1 MSKSKWERDARQR
14 ARDNG
19 EIKRS
24 QNTKT
29 RDKLSGKSKRAMKR
43 AEKRGDITKKDA
55 DRVTRCVEKG
65 GSNCERRGKKGR
77 KEDRRRTKKCKGKRK
92 RNGDCSYS
100 ELFAGLDDSEDIE
113 LMEDYFERYD
123 EEELEFIAN
132 FLLGSDDEDDEED
145 DSEDYY
151 YY

>member
-1 MSKSKWERDARQR
+1 MNRRDDLTRQERNDLKRKGLTKDSRHTKS
-14 ARDNG
+14 
-19 EIKRS
+19 
-24 QNTKT
+24 

-43 AEKRGDITKKDA
+43 AEKRGDITRKEGRDA
-55 DRVTRCVEKG
+55 KRCVEDGDCRRAKKNRC
-65 GSNCERRGKKGR
+65 SNRQR
-77 KEDRRRTKKCKGKRK
+77 
-92 RNGDCSYS
+92 RNGNCPYP
-100 ELFAGLDDSEDIE
+100 ELFAGVDDSEDIE

-132 FLLGSDDEDDEED
+132 FLLGADDEDDEED